1 MSDIIFVFLCLTL
14 LNIIFSSTSV
24 LLQMVIFFVVPE
36 LYYIIY
42 VPHNN
47 KNLGYS
53 LILRPSH
60 WLGRLSGGGV
70 TEKDMRGFLGE
81 GSPRV

>member
-1 MSDIIFVFLCLTL
+1 MSDIRFVFLCLTL

-42 VPHNN
+42 VPHLL
-47 KNLGYS
+47 K
-53 LILRPSH
+53 PF
-60 WLGRLSGGGV
+60 
-70 TEKDMRGFLGE
+70 DC
-81 GSPRV
+81 